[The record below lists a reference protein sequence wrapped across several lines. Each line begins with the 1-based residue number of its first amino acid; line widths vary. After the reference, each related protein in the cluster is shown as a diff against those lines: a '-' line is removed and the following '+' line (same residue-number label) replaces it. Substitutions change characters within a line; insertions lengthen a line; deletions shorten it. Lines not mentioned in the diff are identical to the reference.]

1 MLRRMQKCTRNLP
14 LVILFLSRRLPL
26 SVRYSTV
33 HFPPLKDTI
42 LPPGSFQGKVAF
54 VTGGGTGLGKGMVAK
69 LSELGA
75 NVAIC
80 SR

>member
-1 MLRRMQKCTRNLP
+1 MQRVP
-14 LVILFLSRRLPL
+14 AAVVILPRFLPIFVRAHS
-26 SVRYSTV
+26 SVNGRFTALKSTM
-33 HFPPLKDTI
+33 

-75 NVAIC
+75 SVAIC
-80 SR
+80 GR